1 MDDIQIDLFTETVGN
16 IVSDSFGHGAF
27 CLDHGAGFGKGIQLF
42 TLDLEYWLQT
52 EHGSDCS
59 GSRGDTTALLEEFQC
74 CYCDV
79 DTGIKAG
86 FFQPVTDLGCLE
98 AVFGLLDGFNGRIA

>member
-1 MDDIQIDLFTETVGN
+1 MDHVQVDLFTETVGN
-16 IVSDSFGHGAF
+16 IVSDSFGHGVF
-27 CLDHGAGFGKGIQLF
+27 GLDHGAGFGEGIQLF
-42 TLDLEYWLQT
+42 PLDLKYWFQT
-52 EHGSDCS
+52 EHSSDCC
-59 GSRGDTTALLEEFQC
+59 GSRGDTTALFEKFQS

-98 AVFGLLDGFNGRIA
+98 AVLRLLDGFDGRVA